1 MKVTKITVQSAKP
14 HHKEGGQLI
23 YSAIDDMAKIILGKS
38 SDNEIIND
46 LQQLWKNRAN
56 RFSHDMSFVALE
68 DNQVLGVITCNPLKQ
83 IDRAMTPTVLQIIL
97 MNKLKPFLSIISHP
111 KSFYSLVTMDEGNED
126 EYHISML
133 ATMPNARGKGVGQQL
148 LNFAEQKAKESGFS
162 KLSLT
167 VVQDNDVALKLY
179 QKMGFEIVGEINKK
193 PYYLYQMRKE
203 VK

>member
-1 MKVTKITVQSAKP
+1 MTKITVQSAKP

-133 ATMPNARGKGVGQQL
+133 ATMPNARGKGRATIIK
-148 LNFAEQKAKESGFS
+148 FC
-162 KLSLT
+162 
-167 VVQDNDVALKLY
+167 
-179 QKMGFEIVGEINKK
+179 
-193 PYYLYQMRKE
+193 
-203 VK
+203 

>member
-1 MKVTKITVQSAKP
+1 
-14 HHKEGGQLI
+14 
-23 YSAIDDMAKIILGKS
+23 
-38 SDNEIIND
+38 
-46 LQQLWKNRAN
+46 
-56 RFSHDMSFVALE
+56 MSFVALE

-167 VVQDNDVALKLY
+167 VVQDNDAALKLY
-179 QKMGFEIVGEINKK
+179 QKWDLKLLEKLIRNHTIYIK
-193 PYYLYQMRKE
+193 
-203 VK
+203 

>member
-1 MKVTKITVQSAKP
+1 MTKITVQSAKP

-133 ATMPNARGKGVGQQL
+133 ATMPNARERVGQQL

-167 VVQDNDVALKLY
+167 VVQDNDAALKLY
-179 QKMGFEIVGEINKK
+179 QKWDLKLLEKLIRNHTIYIK
-193 PYYLYQMRKE
+193 
-203 VK
+203 

>member
-1 MKVTKITVQSAKP
+1 
-14 HHKEGGQLI
+14 
-23 YSAIDDMAKIILGKS
+23 
-38 SDNEIIND
+38 
-46 LQQLWKNRAN
+46 
-56 RFSHDMSFVALE
+56 MSFVALE

-133 ATMPNARGKGVGQQL
+133 ATMPNAREKGRATIIK
-148 LNFAEQKAKESGFS
+148 FSTKAKESGFS

-167 VVQDNDVALKLY
+167 VVQDNDAIETIS
-179 QKMGFEIVGEINKK
+179 KMGFEIVGEINKK

-203 VK
+203 